1 MAGSQKRGGV
11 TIHKAGGLRY
21 FGLWLLAMMA
31 RAYFATLRFSVREG
45 DREALCDASA
55 PSVLVI
61 WHNRILFSPKIRRL
75 YRSHRKIHAAISAS
89 RDGATISAFVGM
101 LGISSRRGSS
111 SKRATAV
118 AMELLQMLKGG
129 DDIAI
134 TPDGPRGPIYTL
146 HEGAA
151 ALALMAKTPVI
162 LVCPNPKSGWRANSW
177 DGFYVPYPF
186 SRVEMRA
193 MRITPEELPQ
203 DRDACAAFIR
213 KGMLALTEDL
223 KAPPRCAKALA
234 AMDAQGK

>member
-1 MAGSQKRGGV
+1 MAGVEKKGGV
-11 TIHKAGGLRY
+11 KVHEARGLRY
-21 FGLWLLAMMA
+21 FGLWLLALMA
-31 RAYFATLRFSVREG
+31 RAFFATLRFSVRKG
-45 DREALCDASA
+45 DEQALYDATA

-75 YRSHRKIHAAISAS
+75 YRNKRQVHAAISAS

-101 LGISSRRGSS
+101 LGIASRRGSS

-118 AMELLQMLKGG
+118 AMELLQVLKNG
-129 DDIAI
+129 DDVAI

-151 ALALMAKTPVI
+151 ALALMAKAPVI

-193 MRITPEELPQ
+193 VRIRPEELPQ

-223 KAPPRCAKALA
+223 KSPPRCAKALEA
-234 AMDAQGK
+234 PGASGK